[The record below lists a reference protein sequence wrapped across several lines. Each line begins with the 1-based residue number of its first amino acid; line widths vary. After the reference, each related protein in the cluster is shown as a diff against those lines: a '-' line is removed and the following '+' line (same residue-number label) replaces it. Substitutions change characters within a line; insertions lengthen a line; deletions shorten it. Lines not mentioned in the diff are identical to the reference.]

1 MQNNLKIKLK
11 NKLIKIGFIII
22 YLIINNLALAD
33 CLISDNFANREEVK
47 KFMYYMHTK
56 HNFNL
61 QQLED
66 LFKNYTCNQNVL
78 NKISNPSEK
87 LSWRKYKQL
96 LISKDRIDKG
106 KKFLI
111 KYKDVLLKAE
121 KKFMVPKE
129 IIAAILG
136 VESFYGERSGNIP
149 VMESLATLS
158 FDYPAR
164 KKFFTQELEQ
174 FLLLVKEEKLVPNQ
188 ILGSYAGAMSPAQF
202 ISSSYRNYAVDFA
215 NIGSKDLNN
224 MHNAIGSVAN
234 YLYQHGWAKN
244 QPIAVVANMPVNH
257 KNNKDYKNY
266 AKYINQDLASPKPK
280 HLLKQLQALGIKS
293 KIFNQLSNDLLNKQ
307 VALIEFSNDNNNND
321 NEQSK
326 EYWLGFNNFYVI
338 TRYNHSINYAMAI
351 YQLAVNLGLKI

>member
-1 MQNNLKIKLK
+1 M
-11 NKLIKIGFIII
+11 IKILFIIG
-22 YLIINNLALAD
+22 YLIVNNLALAD
-33 CLISDNFANREEVK
+33 CIISDNFANREEVK

-78 NKISNPSEK
+78 HKISNPSEK
-87 LSWRKYKQL
+87 LSWGKYKQL

-111 KYKDVLLKAE
+111 KYQDVLLKAE
-121 KKFMVPKE
+121 KQYMVPKE

-149 VMESLATLS
+149 VIESLATLS
-158 FDYPAR
+158 FDYPPR

-174 FLLLVKEEKLVPNQ
+174 FLLLIKEEKLNPNQ
-188 ILGSYAGAMSPAQF
+188 IMGSYAGAMSPAQF

-224 MHNAIGSVAN
+224 MHNAIGSIAN
-234 YLYQHGWAKN
+234 YLSKHGWGKN
-244 QPIAVVANMPVNH
+244 QPIAVIANMPVNH
-257 KNNKDYKNY
+257 KNKGYKNY
-266 AKYINQDLASPKPK
+266 LKYINQDPASPKPK
-280 HLLKQLQALGIKS
+280 YLLKQLQVLGIQS
-293 KIFNQLSNDLLNKQ
+293 KIFNKISSDLLNKH
-307 VALIEFSNDNNNND
+307 VALIEFADSD

-326 EYWLGFNNFYVI
+326 EYWVGFNNFYVI